1 MAGLLDPEDEA
12 YLASLQRRQ
21 APAARPIRARNLD
34 GLLAPDAGPSGV
46 APWSGLPPTPGY
58 TEARVA
64 APLRADDFQG
74 FLGQTR
80 DVLRGTPGASGYEP
94 SRVTQLVADSAA
106 GPAGTVGGARGIRAF
121 HGSPHD
127 FDRFR
132 MDRIGTGEGAQAY
145 GHGLYFAEKEGVAR
159 GYRDALSSEAAFHAV
174 DNFLRRNRGINLRP
188 EEVVQTLKGT
198 AAEPLGNDPSVVD
211 ALRRLLP
218 NYTPNAPVLN
228 DELTYYRI
236 INDAAERLIPGR
248 MYEVNLNVDPNRLLD
263 WDAPLREQRNVAGL
277 LGFNT
282 RTIDDINAAA
292 EKLFEEGNSRAGRA
306 GGWMEYPDLRARY
319 DALNRELDAL
329 APNEPGGAFYR
340 GLDSDSAAAAARLR
354 DAGVPGVRYLDAGS
368 RSAGEGTRNYV
379 MFDDALIEIL
389 RKYGLVPG
397 MVGGGGAAGILG
409 GAEGASEQ

>member
-64 APLRADDFQG
+64 APLRADDLQG

-94 SRVTQLVADSAA
+94 NRVTQLVADSAA

-145 GHGLYFAEKEGVAR
+145 GHGLYFAEKEGLAR
-159 GYRDALSSEAAFHAV
+159 GYRDALSQPLVALDGQPITSQTGNWSDALADLWRQGRINPQEEEALSYLVGAPTLDGVIA
-174 DNFLRRNRGINLRP
+174 NLRAQSLQP
-188 EEVVQTLKGT
+188 WRGSASAQELSQRAEVLE
-198 AAEPLGNDPSVVD
+198 AMRS
-211 ALRRLLP
+211 RLEI
-218 NYTPNAPVLN
+218 TPQ
-228 DELTYYRI
+228 
-236 INDAAERLIPGR
+236 GR

-263 WDAPLREQRNVAGL
+263 WDAPLSQQPQAVR
-277 LGFNT
+277 
-282 RTIDDINAAA
+282 
-292 EKLFEEGNSRAGRA
+292 
-306 GGWMEYPDLRARY
+306 
-319 DALNRELDAL
+319 DALGRLVDPAWTAGEYGARMQ
-329 APNEPGGAFYR
+329 GGPLYR
-340 GLDSDSAAAAARLR
+340 TVAQTPEAQTQALR
-354 DAGVPGVRYLDAGS
+354 DAGVQGIRYLDQGS
-368 RSAGEGTRNYV
+368 RGAGEGSRNYV

-397 MVGGGGAAGILG
+397 MVGGGGTAGLLG
-409 GAEGASEQ
+409 GAEGTSEQ